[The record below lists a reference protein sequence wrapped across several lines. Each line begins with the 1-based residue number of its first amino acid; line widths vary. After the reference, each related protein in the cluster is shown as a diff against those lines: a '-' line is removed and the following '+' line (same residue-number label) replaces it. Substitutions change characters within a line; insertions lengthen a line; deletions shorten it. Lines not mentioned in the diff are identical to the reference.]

1 MVLAPLRASWD
12 GTSAGRSQAFSW
24 LLQRFPDRLRVFSI
38 KLREV
43 LRFPNPGSTIENF
56 VSVYG
61 AAFERLNGRSVD
73 LDDIVEAVVRA
84 NLATSSGY
92 MGDEAVARSTRAD
105 RSRDPLYNQLKMYAE
120 LFRTLGWLHPTPQS
134 ALNFTFTL
142 LGEQAVAAG
151 RDFGPL
157 LEECVL
163 GIIYPTPI
171 LAVKGDFDLRPFAFI
186 LRVMAA
192 CDGHLSRDEMII
204 GPLSAASDR
213 GQDKLK
219 AVIATI
225 NAARANAAKTEEF
238 VAAVSNA
245 RKIQVNTL
253 QNYTRWPI
261 AVLRDL
267 GWAARG
273 SAKFRDGRKYGT
285 FQLTDKGWALAKRV
299 ESAVD
304 LRVDDAEKLPQ
315 KERVALAVIAHFR
328 MLERSGFDIAPLE
341 DRIVEA
347 EAIAATALKR
357 LGTDGRS
364 LLFSPFQSLSL
375 EDVAAA
381 FPSRELKPQVGE
393 ETTRQAAATA
403 PDGRDDRSHLF
414 VHPNMVVSKGAG
426 ANGPDALRAELKALL
441 ATHDSINAAADAFAA
456 NHAGDTQT
464 TFYPLITHLFQ
475 VLGLKSDY
483 SRAGVNYQRWDAC
496 VWVGDYALPVEIKSP
511 TEEVMLSTKAVRQ
524 ALENKVILLS
534 RGGLETRREL
544 ASLVV
549 GNRIPNERGEM
560 SNLIDDVFNTFGLRL
575 GVIDLP
581 TLAHL
586 ALRAVHEGVT
596 IDAEQ
601 LSQLRGFLD
610 V

>member
-1 MVLAPLRASWD
+1 M
-12 GTSAGRSQAFSW
+12 
-24 LLQRFPDRLRVFSI
+24 
-38 KLREV
+38 

-61 AAFERLNGRSVD
+61 AAFERLNGRTVN
-73 LDDIVEAVVRA
+73 LDDIVAAVVGA

-92 MGDEAVARSTRAD
+92 MGEEAVARSTRAD

-120 LFRTLGWLHPTPQS
+120 LFRTLGWLHPIPQS

-142 LGEQAVAAG
+142 LGEQVVAAG
-151 RDFGPL
+151 RDFWAL

-163 GIIYPTPI
+163 GIVYPTPI
-171 LAVKGDFDLRPFAFI
+171 LTVKGDFDLRPFAFI

-213 GQDKLK
+213 GQANLHS
-219 AVIATI
+219 VVATVRSAREG
-225 NAARANAAKTEEF
+225 AAHTEEA

-245 RKIQVNTL
+245 RNIQVNTL

-261 AVLRDL
+261 ALLRDL
-267 GWAARG
+267 GWATRGPAR
-273 SAKFRDGRKYGT
+273 FRDGRKYGT
-285 FQLTDKGWALAKRV
+285 FHLTEKGRVLADRV
-299 ESAVD
+299 SGSVD
-304 LRVDDAEKLPQ
+304 LRVDDVARLGPE
-315 KERVALAVIAHFR
+315 EREAIAVVAHFR
-328 MLERSGFDIAPLE
+328 MLERSGFDIAPVE
-341 DRIVEA
+341 ERIAEE
-347 EAIAATALKR
+347 EAIAAPVFKR

-375 EDVAAA
+375 DDVAAA
-381 FPSRELKPQVGE
+381 FPLRAQTARVEKGARRTGV
-393 ETTRQAAATA
+393 AAA

-414 VHPNMVVSKGAG
+414 VHPNMVAAEGVGAG
-426 ANGPDALRAELKALL
+426 GPNALRTELAELLSVHGEIAV
-441 ATHDSINAAADAFAA
+441 AAAAFTEY
-456 NHAGDTQT
+456 HARDTQA
-464 TFYPLITHLFQ
+464 TFYPLVTHLFQ
-475 VLGLKSDY
+475 ILGFKSDF
-483 SRAGVNYQRWDAC
+483 SRAGVNYQRWDAY
-496 VWVGDYALPVEIKSP
+496 VMVNGYALPVEIKSP
-511 TEEVMLSTKAVRQ
+511 TEEIMLSTKAVRQ

-534 RGGLETRREL
+534 RGGLETRLEL

-549 GNRIPNERGEM
+549 GNRLPNERGEM
-560 SNLIDDVFNTFGLRL
+560 SNLIDDVFKAFGLRL
-575 GVIDLP
+575 GVIDLT

-586 ALRAVHEGVT
+586 ALRAVRDDVT
-596 IDAEQ
+596 IDAGQ

>member
-1 MVLAPLRASWD
+1 MVFRIES
-12 GTSAGRSQAFSW
+12 S
-24 LLQRFPDRLRVFSI
+24 
-38 KLREV
+38 EV

-56 VSVYG
+56 VSVYS

-73 LDDIVEAVVRA
+73 LDEIVDAVVRA

-142 LGEQAVAAG
+142 LGEQVVAAG
-151 RDFGPL
+151 RDFWPL

-171 LAVKGDFDLRPFAFI
+171 LTVKGDFDLRPFAFI

-213 GQDKLK
+213 GRDKLDSVASK
-219 AVIATI
+219 IK
-225 NAARANAAKTEEF
+225 AARASSSKTEEF
-238 VAAVSNA
+238 VAAVSST

-261 AVLRDL
+261 ALLRDL

-273 SAKFRDGRKYGT
+273 SAKSRDGRKYGT
-285 FQLTDKGWALAKRV
+285 FHLTDKGQALAERV
-299 ESAVD
+299 EASVD
-304 LRVDDAEKLPQ
+304 LRVDDVEKLVL
-315 KERVALAVIAHFR
+315 KERMALAVASHFR
-328 MLERSGFDIAPLE
+328 MLERSGFDIAPLAG
-341 DRIVEA
+341 RISEA
-347 EAIAATALKR
+347 EAIGALALKR
-357 LGTDGRS
+357 LGTDGHK

-375 EDVAAA
+375 DDIAAA
-381 FPSRELKPQVGE
+381 FPARAQTSQVDEGAARGE
-393 ETTRQAAATA
+393 VATA

-414 VHPNMVVSKGAG
+414 VHPNMVASAGAG
-426 ANGPDALRAELKALL
+426 TSGPDVLRAELKALL
-441 ATHDSINAAADAFAA
+441 DASKTIDVAATAFAA
-456 NHAGDTQT
+456 NHASDTQT
-464 TFYPLITHLFQ
+464 AFYPLVTHLFQ
-475 VLGLKSDY
+475 ILGFKSDY

-534 RGGLETRREL
+534 RGGLDTRREL

-549 GNRIPNERGEM
+549 GNRLPNERGEM

-575 GVIDLP
+575 GVVDLR
-581 TLAHL
+581 TLGYL
-586 ALRAVHEGVT
+586 ALRAVRDGVT

>member
-1 MVLAPLRASWD
+1 M
-12 GTSAGRSQAFSW
+12 
-24 LLQRFPDRLRVFSI
+24 
-38 KLREV
+38 
-43 LRFPNPGSTIENF
+43 LRFPNPGSTVENF
-56 VSVYG
+56 VRVYG
-61 AAFERLNGRSVD
+61 AAFERLNGRTVD
-73 LDDIVEAVVRA
+73 LDAIVAAVVGS

-92 MGDEAVARSTRAD
+92 MGEEAVARSTRDD

-142 LGEQAVAAG
+142 LGEQVVAAG

-157 LEECVL
+157 LEECAL
-163 GIIYPTPI
+163 GISYPTPI
-171 LAVKGDFDLRPFAFI
+171 LTVKGDFDLRPFVFI

-192 CDGHLSRDEMII
+192 CDDHLSRDEMII

-213 GQDKLK
+213 GQANLDTV
-219 AVIATI
+219 AETI
-225 NAARANAAKTEEF
+225 EAARESAADTEEA

-261 AVLRDL
+261 ALLRDL
-267 GWAARG
+267 GWATRGLAR
-273 SAKFRDGRKYGT
+273 FRDGRKYGT
-285 FQLTDKGWALAKRV
+285 FHLTDKGLALADRV
-299 ESAVD
+299 GDSVD
-304 LRVDDAEKLPQ
+304 LRVDDAAQLAPE
-315 KERVALAVIAHFR
+315 ERTALAVVAHFR
-328 MLERSGFDIAPLE
+328 MLERTGFDIAPLE
-341 DRIVEA
+341 ERIAEA
-347 EAIAATALKR
+347 EAAAAPVFER
-357 LGTDGRS
+357 LGTDGRN

-375 EDVAAA
+375 GDIAAA
-381 FPSRELKPQVGE
+381 FPSRVHTAQVVDVEG
-393 ETTRQAAATA
+393 RAAVAAA

-414 VHPNMVVSKGAG
+414 VHPNIVATEGAG
-426 ANGPDALRAELKALL
+426 AGGPDGLRAELTGLL
-441 ATHDSINAAADAFAA
+441 EAYGEIEAAAAAFAE
-456 NHAGDTQT
+456 NHARDTQT
-464 TFYPLITHLFQ
+464 AFYPLVTHLFQ
-475 VLGLKSDY
+475 VLGFKSDY

-549 GNRIPNERGEM
+549 GNRLPNERGEM
-560 SNLIDDVFNTFGLRL
+560 SNLIDDVFKAFDLRL
-575 GVIDLP
+575 GVIDLT
-581 TLAHL
+581 TLGHL
-586 ALRAVHEGVT
+586 ALRAVRDGVT
-596 IDAEQ
+596 IDAGQ

>member
-1 MVLAPLRASWD
+1 M
-12 GTSAGRSQAFSW
+12 
-24 LLQRFPDRLRVFSI
+24 
-38 KLREV
+38 

-92 MGDEAVARSTRAD
+92 MGDKAVARSTRAD

-142 LGEQAVAAG
+142 LGEQVVAAG
-151 RDFGPL
+151 RDFWPL

-171 LAVKGDFDLRPFAFI
+171 LTVKGDFDLRPFAFI

-192 CDGHLSRDEMII
+192 CEGHLSRDEMII

-213 GQDKLK
+213 GKDKLD
-219 AVIATI
+219 AVTSTI
-225 NAARANAAKTEEF
+225 KAARASSSKTEDF
-238 VAAVSNA
+238 VAAVSSA

-261 AVLRDL
+261 ALLRDL
-267 GWAARG
+267 KWATRG
-273 SAKFRDGRKYGT
+273 SAKFRDGRKYRT
-285 FQLTDKGWALAKRV
+285 FHLTDKGRKLAERL
-299 ESAVD
+299 EAAVD
-304 LRVDDAEKLPQ
+304 LRVDDVEKLVL

-328 MLERSGFDIAPLE
+328 MLERSGFDIAPLKG
-341 DRIVEA
+341 RVAEA
-347 EAIAATALKR
+347 EAIGALTLKR
-357 LGTDGRS
+357 LGTDGRK

-375 EDVAAA
+375 DDIAAVFPAQEQTSQVEKGAARAEVAA
-381 FPSRELKPQVGE
+381 
-393 ETTRQAAATA
+393 A
-403 PDGRDDRSHLF
+403 PDGRNDRSHLF
-414 VHPNMVVSKGAG
+414 VHPNMVAAEGDGAH
-426 ANGPDALRAELKALL
+426 GPDALRAELKTLL
-441 ATHDSINAAADAFAA
+441 EASRTIDAAAAAFAS

-464 TFYPLITHLFQ
+464 AFYPLVTHLFQ
-475 VLGLKSDY
+475 ILGFKSDY

-534 RGGLETRREL
+534 RGGLDTQREL

-549 GNRIPNERGEM
+549 GNRLPNERGEM

-575 GVIDLP
+575 GVIDLR
-581 TLAHL
+581 TLGYL
-586 ALRAVHEGVT
+586 ALRAVRDSVT

>member
-1 MVLAPLRASWD
+1 
-12 GTSAGRSQAFSW
+12 
-24 LLQRFPDRLRVFSI
+24 
-38 KLREV
+38 
-43 LRFPNPGSTIENF
+43 
-56 VSVYG
+56 
-61 AAFERLNGRSVD
+61 
-73 LDDIVEAVVRA
+73 
-84 NLATSSGY
+84 
-92 MGDEAVARSTRAD
+92 MGEQAVARSTRAD

-120 LFRTLGWLHPTPQS
+120 LFRILGWLHPTPQS

-142 LGEQAVAAG
+142 LGQQVVAAG

-163 GIIYPTPI
+163 GIVYPTPI

-213 GQDKLK
+213 GKKNLDT
-219 AVIATI
+219 VVATI
-225 NAARANAAKTEEF
+225 QSARESAAASGEA
-238 VAAVSNA
+238 VQAVSDA

-261 AVLRDL
+261 ALLRDL
-267 GWAARG
+267 GWATRGPAR
-273 SAKFRDGRKYGT
+273 FRNGRKYGT
-285 FQLTDKGWALAKRV
+285 FHLSEKGQALAERV
-299 ESAVD
+299 DGSVD
-304 LRVDDAEKLPQ
+304 LRADEAAQLAPE
-315 KERVALAVIAHFR
+315 ERNALAVVAHFR

-341 DRIVEA
+341 KRIADA
-347 EAIAATALKR
+347 EATAAPVFGR
-357 LGTDGRS
+357 LGTDGRD

-375 EDVAAA
+375 DDIAAA
-381 FPSRELKPQVGE
+381 FAASEKTAHIE
-393 ETTRQAAATA
+393 EGKGRVAALAA

-414 VHPNMVVSKGAG
+414 VHPNMVAAEEAG
-426 ANGPDALRAELKALL
+426 VGGPDALRAELAELL
-441 ATHDSINAAADAFAA
+441 EAHGTIRVAAANFAE
-456 NHAGDTQT
+456 NHAKDTQT
-464 TFYPLITHLFQ
+464 AFYPLVTHLFQ
-475 VLGLKSDY
+475 ILGFESDY
-483 SRAGVNYQRWDAC
+483 SRAGVNYQRWDAY
-496 VWVGDYALPVEIKSP
+496 VKVDGYALPVEIKSP

-534 RGGLETRREL
+534 RGGLETHPEL

-549 GNRIPNERGEM
+549 GNRLPNERGEM
-560 SNLIDDVFNTFGLRL
+560 SNLIDDVFKAFGLRL
-575 GVIDLP
+575 GVIDLT

-586 ALRAVHEGVT
+586 TLRAMRDGVT
-596 IDAEQ
+596 IDAGQ

>member
-1 MVLAPLRASWD
+1 M
-12 GTSAGRSQAFSW
+12 
-24 LLQRFPDRLRVFSI
+24 
-38 KLREV
+38 

-56 VSVYG
+56 VRVYG
-61 AAFERLNGRSVD
+61 AAFERLSGRTVN
-73 LDDIVEAVVRA
+73 LDEIVATVVAA
-84 NLATSSGY
+84 NMATSSGY
-92 MGDEAVARSTRAD
+92 MGEEAVARSTRAD

-120 LFRTLGWLHPTPQS
+120 LFRILGWLHPTPQS

-142 LGEQAVAAG
+142 LGQQVVAAG

-163 GIIYPTPI
+163 GIVYPTPI

-213 GQDKLK
+213 GKRNLDT
-219 AVIATI
+219 VVATI
-225 NAARANAAKTEEF
+225 EAARESAAASGEA
-238 VAAVSNA
+238 VQAVSDA

-261 AVLRDL
+261 ALLRDL
-267 GWAARG
+267 GWATRGPAR
-273 SAKFRDGRKYGT
+273 FRNGRKYGT
-285 FQLTDKGWALAKRV
+285 FHLTEKGQALAERV
-299 ESAVD
+299 DGSVD
-304 LRVDDAEKLPQ
+304 LRADEAAQLAPE
-315 KERVALAVIAHFR
+315 ERNALAVVAHFR

-341 DRIVEA
+341 QRIADA
-347 EAIAATALKR
+347 EATAAPVFGR
-357 LGTDGRS
+357 LGTDGRD

-375 EDVAAA
+375 GDIAAA
-381 FPSRELKPQVGE
+381 F
-393 ETTRQAAATA
+393 AASEKTAHIEQGKGRVAALAA

-414 VHPNMVVSKGAG
+414 VHPNMVAAEEAG
-426 ANGPDALRAELKALL
+426 VGGPDALRAELAELL
-441 ATHDSINAAADAFAA
+441 EAHSKIRVAAAKFAE
-456 NHAGDTQT
+456 NHAKDTQT
-464 TFYPLITHLFQ
+464 AFYPLVTHLFQ
-475 VLGLKSDY
+475 ILGFESDY
-483 SRAGVNYQRWDAC
+483 SRAGVNYQRWDAY
-496 VWVGDYALPVEIKSP
+496 VKVDGYALPVEIKSP

-534 RGGLETRREL
+534 RGGLETHPEL

-549 GNRIPNERGEM
+549 GNRLPNERGEM
-560 SNLIDDVFNTFGLRL
+560 SNLIDDVFKAFGLRL
-575 GVIDLP
+575 GVIDLT

-586 ALRAVHEGVT
+586 TLRAMRDGVT
-596 IDAEQ
+596 IDAGQ